1 MCQGSAEKSPKLSVP
16 PAYHQP
22 QVVVALVGAP
32 GLSFEAFRSHGDA
45 LRSFE
50 RFLNV
55 DEHGMYNI
63 YVYVCICESIF
74 YIINYTN
81 YIAY

>member
-55 DEHGMYNI
+55 DEHGI
-63 YVYVCICESIF
+63 YDSIF
-74 YIINYTN
+74 YIINYMN
-81 YIAY
+81 YIYCI